1 MTYITINKDIT
12 MDMMTDLTLQDF
24 NPLSKHVKYAQM
36 PDEPPASTM
45 RSGQSQIVDYH
56 STIAFTP
63 NNFWWE
69 NNIWN
74 FFVL

>member
-1 MTYITINKDIT
+1 MTYITINKDMI
-12 MDMMTDLTLQDF
+12 TDLTLQDF

-63 NNFWWE
+63 NN
-69 NNIWN
+69 
-74 FFVL
+74 V

>member
-1 MTYITINKDIT
+1 MDDGDMVTINKDIT

-24 NPLSKHVKYAQM
+24 NPLSKHVKYEQM

-63 NNFWWE
+63 NN
-69 NNIWN
+69 
-74 FFVL
+74 V

>member
-24 NPLSKHVKYAQM
+24 NPLSKHIKYAQM
-36 PDEPPASTM
+36 TDEPPASTM

-63 NNFWWE
+63 NN
-69 NNIWN
+69 
-74 FFVL
+74 V

>member
-24 NPLSKHVKYAQM
+24 NLLSKHVKYEQM

-63 NNFWWE
+63 NN
-69 NNIWN
+69 
-74 FFVL
+74 V

>member
-1 MTYITINKDIT
+1 

-24 NPLSKHVKYAQM
+24 NLLSKHVKYAQM

-45 RSGQSQIVDYH
+45 RSGQSQVVDYH

-63 NNFWWE
+63 NN
-69 NNIWN
+69 
-74 FFVL
+74 V

>member
-1 MTYITINKDIT
+1 MTYITINKDMI
-12 MDMMTDLTLQDF
+12 TDLTLQDF

-63 NNFWWE
+63 NN
-69 NNIWN
+69 I
-74 FFVL
+74 

>member
-1 MTYITINKDIT
+1 MDI
-12 MDMMTDLTLQDF
+12 MTDLTLQDF

-45 RSGQSQIVDYH
+45 RSGQSQTVDYH

-63 NNFWWE
+63 NN
-69 NNIWN
+69 
-74 FFVL
+74 V

>member
-12 MDMMTDLTLQDF
+12 MGMITGLTLQDF

-63 NNFWWE
+63 NN
-69 NNIWN
+69 
-74 FFVL
+74 V

>member
-24 NPLSKHVKYAQM
+24 NLLSKHVKYAQM

-45 RSGQSQIVDYH
+45 RSGQSQTVDYH

-63 NNFWWE
+63 NN
-69 NNIWN
+69 
-74 FFVL
+74 V

>member
-1 MTYITINKDIT
+1 MTYITINKNIT

-45 RSGQSQIVDYH
+45 RSGQSQVVDYH

-63 NNFWWE
+63 NN
-69 NNIWN
+69 
-74 FFVL
+74 V